1 MNPDELDDALTE
13 AGLSPTGSRRHFP
26 ELQEGDNAETWDY
39 HLVYRSG
46 GRVAVELPDDRSNK
60 TSVTW
65 WGEGPAVF
73 DTADEARDVIFAL
86 LKQAEELR
94 G

>member
-1 MNPDELDDALTE
+1 MNAEELDDALT
-13 AGLSPTGSRRHFP
+13 AIGLSPSGSRRRFP
-26 ELQEGDNAETWDY
+26 QIREGDDADAKDY
-39 HLVYRSG
+39 HLVYLRD
-46 GRVAVELPDDRSNK
+46 GRVSVELPDDRSNK